1 MRLKP
6 FLLAGL
12 MLGLLPSGPASA
24 ETAMTAKAAGSGQDV
39 LGAWRFQTKPYRGG
53 QCVMSGTMHLSETA
67 ESGTLDCELTAMEAC
82 SLWGRSLVRQTCEA
96 EHFGNQLSV
105 RSQIAEVLDVKS
117 GLDGFELNYVPDN
130 FALTVQSAERMYG
143 SLVSAVTAPV
153 EFRRD
158 SQGVS

>member
-1 MRLKP
+1 MSLKSII
-6 FLLAGL
+6 LAGL
-12 MLGLLPSGPASA
+12 VFGSLASVPASGEPA
-24 ETAMTAKAAGSGQDV
+24 NTAKTAGSQQDV

-53 QCVMSGTMHLSETA
+53 QCVMSGTMHLSETGK
-67 ESGTLDCELTAMEAC
+67 SGRLNCELTAMEAC

-96 EHFGNQLSV
+96 ERFGNQLSV
-105 RSQIAEVLDVKS
+105 RSKIAEVLEVKS

-130 FALTVQSAERMYG
+130 FALTVQSGERMYG
-143 SLVSAVTAPV
+143 SLVSAVTAPA